1 MTEVDIKYNPYRL
14 STTIKING
22 ALVAENS
29 SLAQKTANRRL
40 QSWIG
45 ELPKMLKDERGSRY
59 FDVVFHGNALD
70 YDDVKDS
77 FEQAKR
83 AGVVGE
89 CHVRLEGAHND
100 DYVYNKLLSAYN
112 DVIKN
117 DDCLS
122 DADKAGLRKAIE
134 KINENIFPIHVIA
147 TMSSGKSTLINA
159 LLGRKLM
166 PSKNEA
172 CTAVITEIL
181 DDKSGNYSAIVYD
194 RRDDRIKTIDQ
205 VTYELMKDLNDD
217 DNVARVSI
225 RGNIPFVD
233 SSETPLRLVDTPGP
247 NNAHNDKHRETMYE
261 NINSAAEN
269 MILYVL
275 NYTQVLNYKQLDV
288 DDDNNLLNYVAEEI
302 KKGGRETR
310 DRFLFVLNK
319 MDQVNKDDSV
329 EGAVKATRNY
339 LSKHGIEDPQIFPCS
354 AFTALG
360 LRTLLKDIDPF
371 NYDEVEDAVEKYNN
385 DDIRYIATL
394 VQKMNRR
401 NDLHLESYAMLTPSE
416 NEKLKARLDK
426 AVAEKDRKERVLVHS
441 GICSIESAIRA
452 YVKKYAKAK
461 KIKDFVDVFEEYLHQ
476 AYENTKASIAALS
489 GGKEAEEIHERSV
502 AVQKMIEKGEEAKRF
517 KEEIDA
523 INPISKI
530 KEEAEKL
537 KDKVAIALIKRF
549 KGVDDKIEGRSQV
562 LHFVNAFSD
571 DAAEAISD
579 LRANLE
585 VLVQEELKNTGEEL
599 INAYRAKLE
608 GFDKSVGASLSFSTS
623 DLVAGVLSRI
633 NDTAM
638 NYKSGMKSTE
648 NEKVIDDIH
657 EDEVEEE
664 SIDVVKVKQVT
675 RTIQDGVDKIK
686 KGEERVVVGSHREKV
701 GTRQVRDRRS
711 GFLAG
716 IADFFCPKYR
726 DEDVYETFEDVE
738 YRPTYDYVPK
748 MREIIEDIPTVE
760 QETRAKTHYMVDMEE
775 LRRNLIT
782 PIKMDIDRN
791 IDKNIE
797 DMLKAA
803 QVWIDDLKDGFI
815 KTFDEIDEIIR
826 DKYAELEE
834 LSRRKDELDARLEAK
849 KKIYFS
855 TLDFIDDNIKEIEG
869 ILDV

>member
-1 MTEVDIKYNPYRL
+1 MTEVYIKYNPYRL

-29 SLAQKTANRRL
+29 SLSQKTANRRL

-45 ELPKMLKDERGSRY
+45 DLPKMLKDERGSRD
-59 FDVVFHGNALD
+59 FAVVFHGNALD

-77 FEQAKR
+77 FAQAKR

-89 CHVRLEGAHND
+89 CHVRFEEARSD
-100 DYVYNKLLSAYN
+100 DYVYEKLFSIYN

-117 DDCLS
+117 EYCLS
-122 DADKAGLRKAIE
+122 GDDKAGLRKAIE
-134 KINENIFPIHVIA
+134 KINDNIFPIHVIA

-181 DDKSGNYSAIVYD
+181 DDKSGNFSAIVYD
-194 RRDDRIKTIDQ
+194 RRDDRIKTIEQ
-205 VTYELMKDLNDD
+205 LTYDLMKELNENN
-217 DNVARVSI
+217 NVAKVSI
-225 RGNIPFVD
+225 KGNIPFVD
-233 SSETPLRLVDTPGP
+233 SSETTLRLVDTPGP
-247 NNAHNDKHRETMYE
+247 NNAHNEMHRETTYK

-275 NYTQVLNYKQLDV
+275 NYTQLGV

-310 DRFLFVLNK
+310 DRFFFVLNK
-319 MDQVNKDDSV
+319 MDQVKKDDSV
-329 EGAVKATRNY
+329 DGAVKATMEY
-339 LSKHGIEDPQIFPCS
+339 LKKHGIEDPQIFPCS

-385 DDIRYIATL
+385 DDIRDIATL

-401 NDLHLESYAMLTPSE
+401 KELHLESYAMLTPSE
-416 NEKLKARLDK
+416 KEKLKARFDK
-426 AVAEKDRKERVLVHS
+426 AVAEKDRKGQALVHS

-476 AYENTKASIAALS
+476 ADANTKASIAALS

-502 AVQKMIEKGEEAKRF
+502 AVQKMIEKGEDAKRF

-530 KEEAEKL
+530 KEEADKL
-537 KDKVAIALIKRF
+537 TDKVAIALNKRF
-549 KGVDDKIEGRSQV
+549 RGVDDKIEGRSQV

-571 DAAEAISD
+571 DAAEAISN
-579 LRANLE
+579 LGANLE
-585 VLVQEELKNTGEEL
+585 ILVQKELKNTGEEL

-608 GFDKSVGASLSFSTS
+608 GFDKSVGDSLSFSTS
-623 DLVAGVLSRI
+623 DLVTGVLSRM

-638 NYKSGMKSTE
+638 DYESGMKRTE
-648 NEKVIDDIH
+648 NESVIDEIH

-664 SIDVVKVKQVT
+664 SVDVVKVKQVT
-675 RTIQDGVDKIK
+675 RTIQDGVEKIK
-686 KGEERVVVGSHREKV
+686 TGEERVVVGSHREKV
-701 GTRQVRDRRS
+701 GTRQVQDKRS
-711 GFLAG
+711 GFFGG
-716 IADFFCPKYR
+716 IADFFCPRYR
-726 DEDVYETFEDVE
+726 YEDVYETIDDFD

-760 QETRAKTHYMVDMEE
+760 QETRTKTHYMVDMEE
-775 LRRNLIT
+775 LRRKLIT
-782 PIKMDIDRN
+782 PIKKDIDRN
-791 IDKNIE
+791 IE
-797 DMLKAA
+797 DMLEAA
-803 QVWIDDLKDGFI
+803 QVWIDDLKAGFI

-826 DKYAELEE
+826 EKYAELEE
-834 LSRRKDELDARLEAK
+834 FSRQKGELDARLEAK
-849 KKIYFS
+849 KNLYLNTRK
-855 TLDFIDDNIKEIEG
+855 FIEENKRKIEG

>member
-1 MTEVDIKYNPYRL
+1 MTEVYVKYNPYRL

-22 ALVAENS
+22 SLLDDNS
-29 SLAQKTANRRL
+29 SLSRNIANRRL

-45 ELPKMLKDERGSRY
+45 ELPEMLKKERESRD

-89 CHVRLEGAHND
+89 CHVRLKEARGD
-100 DYVYNKLLSAYN
+100 DYVYERLLSTYN
-112 DVIKN
+112 DIME
-117 DDCLS
+117 DEDCLS
-122 DADKAGLRKAIE
+122 DADKAGLRKAME
-134 KINENIFPIHVIA
+134 KINDNIFPIHVIA

-194 RRDDRIKTIDQ
+194 RGDDQIKTIDQ
-205 VTYELMKDLNDD
+205 VTYDLMKDLNDD

-233 SSETPLRLVDTPGP
+233 SSETTLRLVDTPGP
-247 NNAHNDKHRETMYE
+247 NNAHNERHRKTTYK

-269 MILYVL
+269 MIIYVL
-275 NYTQVLNYKQLDV
+275 NYTQLGV

-319 MDQVNKDDSV
+319 MDQVKKEDSV
-329 EGAVKATRNY
+329 DGAVKATMEY
-339 LSKHGIEDPQIFPCS
+339 LKKHGIEDPQIFPCS
-354 AFTALG
+354 ALTALG

-371 NYDEVEDAVEKYNN
+371 NYDEVEEAVEKNNN
-385 DDIRYIATL
+385 DDIRDITAL
-394 VQKMNRR
+394 VQKIVRR
-401 NDLHLESYAMLTPSE
+401 NDLHLESYATLTPSE
-416 NEKLKARLDK
+416 NEKLKARLEE
-426 AVAEKDRKERVLVHS
+426 AVAEKDRKGQALVHS
-441 GICSIESAIRA
+441 GICSIESAVRA

-461 KIKDFVDVFEEYLHQ
+461 KIKDFVDPLENYLRQ
-476 AYENTKASIAALS
+476 TKVRTNACIAALS

-502 AVQKMIEKGEEAKRF
+502 AVRKMIEKGEDAKRF
-517 KEEIDA
+517 KEEIEA
-523 INPISKI
+523 INPIPKI
-530 KEEAEKL
+530 KEEADKL
-537 KDKVAIALIKRF
+537 KDKVDIALGKRF
-549 KGVDDKIEGRSQV
+549 REVDEKIEGRTQV
-562 LHFVNAFSD
+562 LRFVNAFSD
-571 DAAEAISD
+571 DAAEAISN
-579 LRANLE
+579 LGANLE
-585 VLVQEELKNTGEEL
+585 VLVQKELKNTGDEL

-623 DLVAGVLSRI
+623 DLVAGVLSRM

-638 NYKSGMKSTE
+638 DYESGMKRTE
-648 NEKVIDDIH
+648 NESVIDEIH
-657 EDEVEEE
+657 EDEVEEY
-664 SIDVVKVKQVT
+664 SVDVVKIKQVT
-675 RTIQDGVDKIK
+675 RTIQDGVEKIK

-701 GTRQVRDRRS
+701 GTRQVQDKRS
-711 GFLAG
+711 GFLGG
-716 IADFFCPKYR
+716 IADFFSPRYR
-726 DEDVYETFEDVE
+726 EEDVYDTFDDME

-760 QETRAKTHYMVDMEE
+760 QETRTKTHYIVYMSE
-775 LRRNLIT
+775 LQGKLIT
-782 PIKMDIDRN
+782 PIKEDIDRN
-791 IDKNIE
+791 IE
-797 DMLKAA
+797 DMLEAA
-803 QVWIDDLKDGFI
+803 QEWIRNLKDQFI
-815 KTFDEIDEIIR
+815 ETFDDIDEIIKE
-826 DKYAELEE
+826 KYAELEE
-834 LSRRKDELDARLEAK
+834 FSRQKGELDDMLEAK
-849 KKIYFS
+849 KKIYLS